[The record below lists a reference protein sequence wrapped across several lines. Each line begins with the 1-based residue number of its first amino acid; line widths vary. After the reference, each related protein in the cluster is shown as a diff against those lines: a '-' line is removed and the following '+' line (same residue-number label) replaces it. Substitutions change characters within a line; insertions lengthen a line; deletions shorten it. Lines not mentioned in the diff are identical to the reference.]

1 MADIRAYKPTTNSTG
16 SGQVLQCPYEYK
28 KARLIVQEMT
38 DRLVL
43 DLVDKGLVTDQ
54 IVLTIGYDIENLK
67 DPDRRRLYKGE
78 VVTDR
83 YGRRIPK
90 HAHGT
95 ANISRRTSSTM
106 LIMDAVL
113 DLYDKII
120 DKNLL
125 VRRVYVTSEPCC
137 RGNRGRRDAE
147 HLNSL
152 IFYRL
157 QRSGKKKE
165 RGRRDKAQTGK
176 TDAAGNACHPE
187 KKREKMLF

>member
-1 MADIRAYKPTTNSTG
+1 
-16 SGQVLQCPYEYK
+16 
-28 KARLIVQEMT
+28 MT

-54 IVLTIGYDIENLK
+54 IVLTVGYDIENLK

-125 VRRVYVTSEPCC
+125 VRRVYVTANHVAEETAQK
-137 RGNRGRRDAE
+137 RRR

-152 IFYRL
+152 IFL
-157 QRSGKKKE
+157 PITALWKKE
-165 RGRRDKAQTGK
+165 RGRRGKAQTGK

-187 KKREKMLF
+187 KIREKCYFKRHEFRRGGYGQGTQ